1 MVTVR
6 VRRNGPCV
14 IESDDDVRVVDA
26 HGRDVRPSK
35 FPVVLCRCGASQA
48 KPFCDRSHA
57 RIGFCPDGDA
67 GDHEKAR

>member
-14 IESDDDVRVVDA
+14 IEGDDVRVVDA
-26 HGRDVRPSK
+26 DGREVRSTK
-35 FPVVLCRCGASQA
+35 LPVALCRCGASHA

-57 RIGFCPDGDA
+57 RIGFCPDG
-67 GDHEKAR
+67 EPEP

>member
-14 IESDDDVRVVDA
+14 IEGDDDRVVDCD
-26 HGRDVRPSK
+26 GREVRPAK
-35 FPVVLCRCGASQA
+35 LPVALCRCGASQA

-57 RIGFCPDGDA
+57 RIGFCPDGEPEHKE
-67 GDHEKAR
+67 GRV

>member
-14 IESDDDVRVVDA
+14 IEGDDVRVVDSD
-26 HGRDVRPSK
+26 GREVQPTK
-35 FPVVLCRCGASQA
+35 LPVALCRCGASQT

-57 RIGFCPDGDA
+57 RIGFCPDGEA
-67 GDHEKAR
+67 GDHKNA